1 MPTVI
6 IGAGLAGL
14 RTAAELRERDPSGS
28 IIILGDEEHSP
39 YDRPP
44 LSSSLLSA
52 PEPVWLAEDLS
63 VDWPGV
69 ADEVRLGVRAT
80 GLTLGDETL
89 VHIDDGESLRARNV
103 VIATGSHAHNPWPG
117 TLTLHTLDDAVRLRA
132 ALGGVPRRVA
142 IIGAGWIGVELAH
155 ALTAGGHTVTLLEA
169 SAEPLGEH
177 LGEAATLLRP
187 WLDGVDLRT
196 HTTVTGVQEADSGG
210 SLVHTARASGQEEV
224 LADVVITAVGV
235 RPATDWLQGI
245 GIPLDSRGYI
255 HTSPTGR
262 VETDAGRVWAV
273 GDVAAA
279 DHPVFGLVR
288 GGHWFSALRDPA
300 RIAADIT
307 GTQAPAAANAP
318 EVFSDQGEHHVEA
331 LGVLTGEE
339 TVLRGDPASGS
350 WVLFHL
356 RDGGLVGAVVAN
368 SPRDT
373 SSIRRALS
381 RPEPISITAGELAD
395 TTVQLRRLLKR

>member
-1 MPTVI
+1 MATVI

-14 RTAAELRERDPSGS
+14 RTAAELRERDPSGP
-28 IIILGDEEHSP
+28 IIIVGAERHPP

-52 PEPVWLAEDLS
+52 PDPVWLAEDLS

-69 ADEVRLGVRAT
+69 ADEVHLGVRAT
-80 GLTLGDETL
+80 GLTLGDRSL
-89 VHIDDGESLRARNV
+89 VHTDGAGTLHARNV
-103 VIATGSHAHNPWPG
+103 VIASGSHARNPWPG
-117 TLTLHTLDDAVRLRA
+117 TLTLHTLDDAVRLRS
-132 ALGGVPRRVA
+132 ALGNLPRRVA

-155 ALTAGGHTVTLLEA
+155 ALIAAEHTITLLEA
-169 SAEPLGEH
+169 GAQPLGEH
-177 LGEAATLLRP
+177 LGEAAALMRP
-187 WLDGVDLRT
+187 WLGGVDLRT
-196 HTTVTGVQEADSGG
+196 NTTVTGVQTSDSGACRVDATG
-210 SLVHTARASGQEEV
+210 PGGCEEI

-235 RPATDWLQGI
+235 RPATDWLHSS
-245 GIPLDSRGYI
+245 GIPLDPRGFI
-255 HTSPTGR
+255 HTDPTGR
-262 VETDAGRVWAV
+262 ARTDSGRIWAV
-273 GDVAAA
+273 GDVAAQE
-279 DHPVFGLVR
+279 HPLYGLVR

-307 GTQAPAAANAP
+307 GAEAPVAGNAP

-339 TVLRGDPASGS
+339 TVLRGNPASGA

-356 RDGGLVGAVVAN
+356 RGGALVGAVVAN

-373 SSIRRALS
+373 SSIRRALA
-381 RPEPISITAGELAD
+381 RPEPVSITAGELAD
-395 TTVQLRRLLKR
+395 TTVPLRRLLKR